1 MRSVANMARADGE
14 AFFALAQ
21 DIDIRMVPVA
31 FPLQEANAALSAL
44 RSEEFDGVAVLIPA
58 AAMK

>member
-1 MRSVANMARADGE
+1 MARADDE

-21 DIDIRMVPVA
+21 DIDIRMVPFA